1 MNIDAQI
8 QEILLRSSPAND
20 NNNPNRDGCILKE
33 KQSNSGISVI
43 GNNNVIIG
51 SGVFSVVMLLI
62 ITLIVFYLRW

>member
-33 KQSNSGISVI
+33 KQSNSGVSVI
-43 GNNNVIIG
+43 GK
-51 SGVFSVVMLLI
+51 VV
-62 ITLIVFYLRW
+62 